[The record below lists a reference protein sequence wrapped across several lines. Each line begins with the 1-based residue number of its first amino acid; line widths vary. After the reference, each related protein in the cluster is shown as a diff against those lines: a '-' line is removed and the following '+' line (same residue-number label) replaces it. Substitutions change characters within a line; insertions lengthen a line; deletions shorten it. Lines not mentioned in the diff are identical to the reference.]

1 MYNGW
6 TLIILIFLAIAQT
19 DVIMPKITKRG
30 RRGKDYVKRD
40 IKFNITRY
48 HLIKARRLVIK
59 EKLALTV
66 AAVMHPINTKLAP
79 RQIFATIPIITVRQ
93 RPSGSS
99 FVWSRTGL
107 FHLSFQHEKNTA
119 SNQKILTTF
128 EPLIC
133 QVK

>member
-1 MYNGW
+1 MN
-6 TLIILIFLAIAQT
+6 IIIWILFAIAQT
-19 DVIMPKITKRG
+19 DVIVTKITKQ
-30 RRGKDYVKRD
+30 RRQGKDYVKRD

-79 RQIFATIPIITVRQ
+79 RQIFATIPITTVRQ
-93 RPSGSS
+93 RPNGSS

-107 FHLSFQHEKNTA
+107 FYLSFQHENKTA
-119 SNQKILTTF
+119 SNQKILTAF

-133 QVK
+133 QL

>member
-1 MYNGW
+1 MN
-6 TLIILIFLAIAQT
+6 IVVLIFLAIVQT
-19 DVIMPKITKRG
+19 DIITPKITKHG
-30 RRGKDYVKRD
+30 RQGKDYVKRD

-79 RQIFATIPIITVRQ
+79 RQIFATIPITTVRQ
-93 RPSGSS
+93 KPSGSS

-107 FHLSFQHEKNTA
+107 FHLSFQHGNKTA

-128 EPLIC
+128 EPLIR
-133 QVK
+133 QVD